1 MFSNRSHLLRLNRP
15 LPLTFHLPDL
25 VFSNDRQSQRVQKY
39 YQRKTMKLKM
49 LDFNLMRA
57 ALLPAAAA
65 LIIATPRVH
74 AAFTAGDLAV
84 FSADVAGTT
93 NTSFTILEL
102 SPATPNQSSPVNSI
116 SINGTTGPN
125 ALRTSG
131 SASSTGYLADSDDG
145 TLVVFT
151 GHNST
156 TATGNANTILARG
169 VGTLDNAGNFALQ
182 TTYTGVSGQQTR
194 CATSVNKAVWFVGD
208 QNGIY
213 TNGIS
218 SPLNTANARGVKS
231 FGGTIYVMRT
241 SATAIVVASLSAD
254 GKTLTALPGLP
265 ADNSAQDFYLVSSG
279 ANGAIFDVLY
289 VLDETGA
296 TAGTV
301 QKYSLVSGTWAAN
314 GTYATSFGGFGLCA
328 ATNGGGGAALY
339 VTTGTGAT
347 AANKVIKLADTAGFN
362 STISI
367 NTPDNLTL
375 YTAATGTT
383 MKGIAFAP
391 KNAPPVTMTGIAV
404 NSDGSVKLN
413 GACAPGTNVVW
424 RTDSLTPP
432 VAWTPIY
439 TNIVDPTGIWQWT
452 DPTPTTPAFYRSQ
465 AQQ

>member
-1 MFSNRSHLLRLNRP
+1 MSHGFGILKRSAKSTDSENIK
-15 LPLTFHLPDL
+15 TGI
-25 VFSNDRQSQRVQKY
+25 
-39 YQRKTMKLKM
+39 TMKLKS
-49 LDFNLMRA
+49 LNFNLLRA
-57 ALLPAAAA
+57 ALLPAFAA
-65 LIIATPRVH
+65 LIIAAPQVH
-74 AAFTAGDLAV
+74 AAFTAGNLAI
-84 FSADVAGTT
+84 FSADAASTNNTT
-93 NTSFTILEL
+93 FTILEL
-102 SPATPNQSSPVNSI
+102 SPATANQSSPVNSI

-131 SASSTGYLADSDDG
+131 SATSTGYMADSDDG

-156 TATGNANTILARG
+156 TTSGNANAILARG

-194 CATSVNKAVWFVGD
+194 CATSVNKAVWFIGD
-208 QNGIY
+208 QYGIY

-289 VLDETGA
+289 VLDDTNSSA
-296 TAGTV
+296 TAGAIK
-301 QKYSLVSGTWAAN
+301 KYSLASGTWAAN
-314 GTYATSFGGFGLCA
+314 GSYATSFGGFGLCA
-328 ATNGGGGAALY
+328 ATIGGGGAALY

-347 AANKVIKLADTAGFN
+347 AANKVIKLVDTAGFN

-413 GACAPGTNVVW
+413 GTCVPGTNVVE

-432 VAWTPIY
+432 VVWTPIY
-439 TNIVDPTGIWQWT
+439 TNVVDQTGTWQLT
-452 DPTPTTPAFYRSQ
+452 DPTPTTPAFYRSHTQ
-465 AQQ
+465 P